1 MGTLKVPLIV
11 IAITFYYGMEAAMA
25 VTNVLA

>member
-1 MGTLKVPLIV
+1 MGAIKTPLIV

-25 VTNVLA
+25 VTSVLA